1 MGCTDSH
8 CGGAGIGEVNKPAQT
23 FNFPNSYSLANN
35 LREAQITITP
45 PQSDLPR
52 RSLQQKPVLTNPS
65 NVSSMKGSVLEHWEP
80 GASAIFF
87 FIQAK
92 LGFPVIKHL
101 CALLMITQVK
111 LTPLINH

>member
-52 RSLQQKPVLTNPS
+52 RYLHQKSVLTNPS
-65 NVSSMKGSVLEHWEP
+65 YGVPVTSVVRAGGSYEWTRSGDV
-80 GASAIFF
+80 
-87 FIQAK
+87 
-92 LGFPVIKHL
+92 
-101 CALLMITQVK
+101 CATAGGQGYYTV
-111 LTPLINH
+111 